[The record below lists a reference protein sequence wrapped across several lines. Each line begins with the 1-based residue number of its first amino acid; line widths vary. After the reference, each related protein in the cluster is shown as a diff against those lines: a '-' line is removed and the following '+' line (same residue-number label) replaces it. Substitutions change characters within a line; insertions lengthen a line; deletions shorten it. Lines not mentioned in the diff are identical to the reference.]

1 MTSIEFYNNLYE
13 LINSRKE
20 HIISQYKTR
29 KIRKIDEM
37 YIMFELQ
44 DRLMHTQKKTRT
56 KRYRI
61 DKDMYNEWE
70 ILNITDYTWSNLTIE
85 NVDLYSIINHKD
97 STVCHKILKV
107 FASGELHISVYYVD
121 KKEFDNVTNL
131 IKEVRIV

>member
-1 MTSIEFYNNLYE
+1 MTSIEFYNNLYK
-13 LINSRKE
+13 LINARKE
-20 HIISQYKTR
+20 EILLQYKTR

-37 YIMFELQ
+37 YTMFELQ
-44 DRLMHTQKKTRT
+44 NRLMHTQKRTRT

-61 DKDMYNEWE
+61 GKDIYNEWE
-70 ILNITDYTWSNLTIE
+70 ILNTDYTWSNLTIE

-121 KKEFDNVTNL
+121 RKEFDNVTNL
-131 IKEVRIV
+131 IKEVKIV